1 MKISTIIDCFI
12 INYQFSII
20 NSFLSIKGLK
30 VLVEEQEILHG
41 VDLEI
46 PQGEVHALMGPNGSG
61 KSTLSNVLMGH
72 PDYKVT
78 SGEMSFR
85 GQDLFSMTPDERAKA
100 GVFLAFQYPRTIS
113 GVSLRSFLLAAYKA
127 QMSARHPDGREI
139 SPITFQALLQQKM
152 DEIGMDHNFC
162 DRSVNEGFS
171 GGEKKKAEML
181 QMLVL
186 EPKFALLDETD
197 SGLDI
202 DALKIVAEGIE
213 KLRSP
218 ERSFLIITHYA
229 RILDYVKPDR
239 VHMVIDGRIA
249 DSGGPEL
256 ALELEEKGY
265 KVKSE

>member
-1 MKISTIIDCFI
+1 M
-12 INYQFSII
+12 NLQ
-20 NSFLSIKGLK
+20 LSIKGLK
-30 VLVEEQEILHG
+30 ASVDGQEILHG

-72 PDYKVT
+72 PDYEVT
-78 SGEMSFR
+78 SGEVSFR
-85 GQDLFSMTPDERAKA
+85 GQDLFKKTADERAKT

-127 QMSARHPDGREI
+127 QMSARHPRAPQGVQGNAEGREI

-152 DEIGMDHNFC
+152 DEIGMDHSFA
-162 DRSVNEGFS
+162 DRPVNEGFS

-181 QMLVL
+181 QMAVF
-186 EPKFALLDETD
+186 EPSFAILDETD

-202 DALKIVAEGIE
+202 DALKTVASGIE

-239 VHMVIDGRIA
+239 VHMMIDGRIA